1 MITGLNSGRNCIE
14 NGYPFVES
22 ILSKLP
28 LCEEYL
34 VSDGGSTD
42 GTYEVLKRMEKTFP
56 KIKVFLWP
64 DIKNIR
70 WDSCGIASNRFIN
83 MAKGNWIYL
92 DNMDEVIHEKDL
104 GVLRERILEEKT
116 ADVLR
121 YDRKEVVNGWRRLTD
136 DIYWPARTARKIPG
150 LFMNWNQYGGDEFL
164 DSLGWIRS
172 PPRCIKIPFKIYH
185 LHAVFPGNVIN
196 KRRNDAEWIAPGDKH
211 RVRAYD
217 QIKGGRR
224 ELTIPKPESVYRDL
238 PTIIEDLPFMHTY
251 SVREELFD
259 VDWLQRKTGLK
270 YKKEELFTSSLP

>member
-1 MITGLNSGRNCIE
+1 MITGINSGRNCIE

-28 LCEEYL
+28 FCEEYL

-64 DIKNIR
+64 DVENIR
-70 WDSCGIASNRFIN
+70 WDSCSVASNRFIK
-83 MAKGNWIYL
+83 MAKGDWIYL
-92 DNMDEVIHEKDL
+92 DNMDEVIHEEDIDP
-104 GVLRERILEEKT
+104 LRRRILTEKT
-116 ADVLR
+116 ADVFR
-121 YDRKEVVNGWRRLTD
+121 YDRKEVVRRWSHLTD

-164 DSLGWIRS
+164 DPSGWIRH
-172 PPRCIKIPFKIYH
+172 PPRCIKLQFKIYH

-211 RVRAYD
+211 RVRIYD
-217 QIKGGRR
+217 QVKGGKRS
-224 ELTIPKPESVYRDL
+224 LTAPHPDSVYPHL
-238 PTIIEDLPFMHTY
+238 PAIIEDLPFMPTY
-251 SVREELFD
+251 EVREELFD
-259 VDWLQRKTGLK
+259 VGWLQRKTGLK
-270 YKKEELFTSSLP
+270 YE